1 MVNELWEGPRNVLL
15 AQVYRDLLK
24 SKWPLADVLREMFPQ
39 LSEHEIINYVTE
51 IEMIASINLVDFPNP
66 ENMCAARRWE
76 ALWEELFVSY
86 QEYVTKPFEDLPIL

>member
-24 SKWPLADVLREMFPQ
+24 SKWPLPDVLREMFPQ
-39 LSEHEIINYVTE
+39 LSEQELNNYAKE
-51 IEMIASINLVDFPNP
+51 IESIASINLVDFPNQ
-66 ENMCAARRWE
+66 ENMRAARRWE